1 MKPFY
6 NNIMVLC
13 HCGAPDPIHV
23 IILKRMAKIFLRNDL
38 LCSAGESGGLEL
50 HEGQQIMTI

>member
-1 MKPFY
+1 
-6 NNIMVLC
+6 MVLC